1 MKKNTI
7 KNFALLL
14 TVLLAF
20 SSCASTK
27 IAKNPN
33 APYIGEWEY
42 VVEELPVDIDGT
54 LVITEVEGVLNG
66 TLINPMGEME
76 IGVITIAEGV
86 LTASFDADGNFIDL
100 SGTFEGDSYN
110 GVLTVQDTD
119 FPMTMKKKQAE

>member
-1 MKKNTI
+1 MKKNI
-7 KNFALLL
+7 IRNFALLL

-33 APYIGEWEY
+33 DAYIGEWDY
-42 VVEELPVDIDGT
+42 VVEELPVDIDGV
-54 LVITEVEGVLNG
+54 LIITEVEGVLNG
-66 TLINPMGEME
+66 TLSNPMGEMQIGE
-76 IGVITIAEGV
+76 IAIVEGV
-86 LTASFDADGNFIDL
+86 LSASFDADGNFIDL

-119 FPMTMKKKQAE
+119 FPMSMKKKTL